1 MQAIQQNHFPTWP
14 GFTVESVQRYLPDT
28 SPVIDQGHMERQ
40 RQGIRLTTREGAKQ
54 EKTDTTETFD
64 DFHPPIEKE
73 EMNQMFCGLAII
85 DKKHGTV
92 YTDFTGNF
100 PIRSARQRA
109 IMICTTKPTLDNQ
122 AI

>member
-1 MQAIQQNHFPTWP
+1 
-14 GFTVESVQRYLPDT
+14 
-28 SPVIDQGHMERQ
+28 
-40 RQGIRLTTREGAKQ
+40 
-54 EKTDTTETFD
+54 
-64 DFHPPIEKE
+64 
-73 EMNQMFCGLAII
+73 MNQMFCGLAII

-122 AI
+122 AIWNQIWIEQGLIQPPARKRPHPANLEADLKSNKRLKNLDYAPRTWLGQLSQGDPSEVWPHVLVVAHY